1 MIAAQPNRAVQERL
15 IAKLMELPNGAVSR
29 ALLSILIYGK
39 YANAN
44 RLGQWDNLMQQASQ
58 NVDVLSSPD
67 NIKILSN
74 ILKTNVSACTSIGT
88 FFLPQVSRIYS
99 DMLGLYRAVS
109 GIINDTVAAQPVI
122 GTRTP
127 KVRGLRTIKKEI
139 LKLIETHIRKVRKCL
154 HEKRLNCKLTRELT
168 G

>member
-1 MIAAQPNRAVQERL
+1 MRHLTP
-15 IAKLMELPNGAVSR
+15 
-29 ALLSILIYGK
+29 
-39 YANAN
+39 
-44 RLGQWDNLMQQASQ
+44 QWDNLMRQAAS
-58 NVDVLSSPD
+58 NVDVLASPE

-88 FFLPQVSRIYS
+88 FFLPQITRIYS

-109 GIINDTVAAQPVI
+109 GIISDTIAADGLI
-122 GTRTP
+122 ATRTP

-139 LKLIETHIRKVRKCL
+139 LKRECYVHPLDFHQS
-154 HEKRLNCKLTRELT
+154 RLSAL

>member
-1 MIAAQPNRAVQERL
+1 M
-15 IAKLMELPNGAVSR
+15 LMENPTW
-29 ALLSILIYGK
+29 
-39 YANAN
+39 
-44 RLGQWDNLMQQASQ
+44 QWDNLMQQASQ

-139 LKLIETHIRKVRKCL
+139 LKLIETHIRKVRNACM
-154 HEKRLNCKLTRELT
+154 RYA
-168 G
+168 